1 MADYTLADRESG
13 ILGQEFLTWLWF
25 KSEVLS
31 GLFKTSKGE
40 HFTVFVEQR
49 VSVEGGEGDTKETA
63 TVSGMHSELR
73 EARLGLRNGK
83 KVNKALL
90 KFEQDPEE
98 WTMMLKAEDF
108 GVGPLKTPKVE
119 TKREEGDDPD
129 AAFLEKFY
137 LIEKCAAFLDCVF
150 EEFLRLR
157 LSPSKWEEEVRE
169 FSEWVLKEG

>member
-31 GLFKTSKGE
+31 GLFKTPKGE

-49 VSVEGGEGDTKETA
+49 VSVEGGEGDSKETA
-63 TVSGMHSELR
+63 TVSGAHSELR

-90 KFEQDPEE
+90 KFEQDSEE

-137 LIEKCAAFLDCVF
+137 LIEKCSDFLDCIF
-150 EEFLRLR
+150 QEFLQLR
-157 LSPSKWEEEVRE
+157 ISSLKWNEEVDAFR
-169 FSEWVLKEG
+169 EWVAK